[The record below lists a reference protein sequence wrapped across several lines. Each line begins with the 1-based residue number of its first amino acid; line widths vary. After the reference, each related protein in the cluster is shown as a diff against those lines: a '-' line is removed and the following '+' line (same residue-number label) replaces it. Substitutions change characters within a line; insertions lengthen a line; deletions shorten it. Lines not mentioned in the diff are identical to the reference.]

1 MSFSETLKQ
10 YKWWV
15 AGGVLVIAALLAF
28 FAFGGGSADEDTASL
43 EGVPEGEV
51 EGVITGEGALV
62 VDENGRVI
70 AVSEGGAA
78 GSEAGGSGASGS
90 EGSGAEDANP
100 PITPDPVPDPP
111 PPAPEG
117 AVMDVV
123 ILFWN
128 DTADAAPEGAVV
140 SLAGESYAPD
150 TGGESDSGT
159 LEGLAYDTELELVIE
174 PDGPGGARFAVPVM
188 FTSVMEPGSERDAI
202 HVEISDAQ
210 VRVIGNAVE
219 NFDHRFDRF

>member
-15 AGGVLVIAALLAF
+15 AGGALVIAALLAF
-28 FAFGGGSADEDTASL
+28 LAFGGGAADENTASL
-43 EGVPEGEV
+43 DGVPEGEV
-51 EGVITGEGALV
+51 EGVAAGESALV

-70 AVSEGGAA
+70 SVSEGNAT
-78 GSEAGGSGASGS
+78 GSSGSGAS
-90 EGSGAEDANP
+90 GSGAEDANP
-100 PITPDPVPDPP
+100 PIQPDPVDPP

-123 ILFWN
+123 VLFWN
-128 DTADAAPEGAVV
+128 DTVDAAPEGAVV

-150 TGGESDSGT
+150 TGGDSDEGK
-159 LEGLAYDTELELVIE
+159 LEGLAFDTELELVIE
-174 PDGPGGARFAVPVM
+174 PDGPGGARFVVPVT
-188 FTSVMEPGSERDAI
+188 FTSVMESGSERDAI